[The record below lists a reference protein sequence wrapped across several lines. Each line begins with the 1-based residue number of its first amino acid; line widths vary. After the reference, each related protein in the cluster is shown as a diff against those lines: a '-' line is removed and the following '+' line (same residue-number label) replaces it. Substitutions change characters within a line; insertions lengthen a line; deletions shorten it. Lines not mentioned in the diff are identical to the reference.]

1 MTSYVRGYLDASLRH
16 LQVMS
21 ETYDTFYISGSGSA
35 PGSSEEETVEIPHLI
50 CPLFDFVSN
59 VVRGGKA
66 KEWLQ
71 VENLNSLVSAIF
83 SYSQMTAD
91 DVRSIHVF
99 AFGCLLIDRRKR
111 RGRQMPMLSWHTKKM
126 THKHMASES
135 LASSCYMCVLN

>member
-1 MTSYVRGYLDASLRH
+1 MQIQTLDVIHTSFPRAMISYVRGYLDASLCH
-16 LQVMS
+16 LEVLS

-71 VENLNSLVSAIF
+71 VENLNRLVSAIF
-83 SYSQMTAD
+83 NYSQMTAD
-91 DVRSIHVF
+91 DVRPIPAF
-99 AFGCLLIDRRKR
+99 AFGCLLID
-111 RGRQMPMLSWHTKKM
+111 
-126 THKHMASES
+126 
-135 LASSCYMCVLN
+135 